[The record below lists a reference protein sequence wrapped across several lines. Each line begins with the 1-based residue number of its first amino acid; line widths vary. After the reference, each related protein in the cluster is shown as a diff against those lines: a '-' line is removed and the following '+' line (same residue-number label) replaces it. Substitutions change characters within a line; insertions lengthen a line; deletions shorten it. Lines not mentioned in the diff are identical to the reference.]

1 MVLDQHCET
10 RAMMHDLI
18 SKPGIRHGARLVQV
32 GLNFRI
38 FALAMLLWVLGEAIS
53 ANPVRAEYRV
63 APDVVVFCEPTLQH
77 ALSDLGAVWRKQS
90 GIQVHIFA
98 SPTAALLEQVSH
110 GARSDVLIGE
120 GDSAAAGAGER
131 HLIKPATLQRL
142 WRNQLVVAALGADAT
157 KPDAPP
163 NLATL
168 AGKEP
173 IAIVDPWAASA
184 GAGTEKALQALGLWQ
199 ALKSKSLGVV
209 GTEDAVYLLAHG
221 QAQLAIVYAT
231 DAAANPALHVTD
243 KLSSEGYAPIV
254 YWAAQTDRALSPNT
268 GKFLAFLRTPEA
280 LQQAQ
285 ADGLEVLP

>member
-1 MVLDQHCET
+1 MAMPCRWSTGDSPVRTRRLFSEHHPQPFAPRRTPDPGSPPGAARSIMVLDQRCET

-18 SKPGIRHGARLVQV
+18 SKPGIRDGARLLQV
-32 GLNFRI
+32 GLNFRV

-63 APDVVVFCEPTLQH
+63 APDVVVSCEPTLQH

-142 WRNQLVVAALGADAT
+142 
-157 KPDAPP
+157 
-163 NLATL
+163 
-168 AGKEP
+168 
-173 IAIVDPWAASA
+173 
-184 GAGTEKALQALGLWQ
+184 
-199 ALKSKSLGVV
+199 
-209 GTEDAVYLLAHG
+209 
-221 QAQLAIVYAT
+221 
-231 DAAANPALHVTD
+231 
-243 KLSSEGYAPIV
+243 
-254 YWAAQTDRALSPNT
+254 
-268 GKFLAFLRTPEA
+268 
-280 LQQAQ
+280 
-285 ADGLEVLP
+285 